1 MLNEKPPKIT
11 GTNFNTRKCVRF
23 FPLSSLFTKR
33 EKNIKIVKVRTDW
46 VTGIL
51 WLGYWKLLRV
61 CVLSFFFTFLV
72 RFPFLFPLNY
82 FAAKKSLRIFSSLFK
97 SIIDIL
103 ALPYKCS
110 IVKHTHT
117 ETVPHQ
123 ITYTRLKIK
132 FKTQQPWQFVENSQF
147 NRLIKN
153 KTI

>member
-82 FAAKKSLRIFSSLFK
+82 FAAKKSLFVSFLHCSSQSLIYWLCHTNVQL
-97 SIIDIL
+97 SN
-103 ALPYKCS
+103 
-110 IVKHTHT
+110 THT
-117 ETVPHQ
+117 PKLCHTESLTHAWKL
-123 ITYTRLKIK
+123 ISKHSNHDNLLKIH
-132 FKTQQPWQFVENSQF
+132 NS
-147 NRLIKN
+147 
-153 KTI
+153 TV